1 MPVLT
6 QLKALLGCLKY
17 FVQIRYLD
25 SKLPDEPSAIFC
37 YGDEGNGI
45 SSGLLRPMTGV
56 PMNRVFHRVGLPSLE
71 AAEQFISATP
81 ADWPADV
88 AEDLRERIS
97 NFTQLNRGLFEVV
110 RAFG

>member
-6 QLKALLGCLKY
+6 QLKALSGCLKY

-25 SKLPDEPSAIFC
+25 SKFPDEPSTLLC

-56 PMNRVFHRVGLPSLE
+56 AMNRVFQRVGLPSLE

-81 ADWPADV
+81 AD
-88 AEDLRERIS
+88 
-97 NFTQLNRGLFEVV
+97 
-110 RAFG
+110 

>member
-25 SKLPDEPSAIFC
+25 SKFLDEPSAIFC